1 MEILSKTYGW
11 TPQEIRET
19 SMCDILQYLDIIKMR
34 NKLEEAE
41 YKKLKK

>member
-11 TPQEIRET
+11 TPNQIKET
-19 SMCDILQYLDIIKMR
+19 SMVDILQYLDIIKMR

-41 YKKLKK
+41 HKKIKR